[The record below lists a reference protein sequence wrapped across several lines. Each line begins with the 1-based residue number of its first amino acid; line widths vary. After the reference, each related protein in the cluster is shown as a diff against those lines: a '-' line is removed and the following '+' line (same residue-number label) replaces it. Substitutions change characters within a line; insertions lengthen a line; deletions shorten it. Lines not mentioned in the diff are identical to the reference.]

1 MQWTPGLDAG
11 FSTAKT
17 TWLPIPPSYKTI
29 NVQTELAN
37 SDSLLNWYKQLIA
50 LRRTNATLHDGGFTM
65 LDAGD
70 ANVLAY
76 VRTPPKGSNPV
87 VVAINMSAQPKTVS
101 LNVAAFGATG
111 KSVKTLAASEA
122 SLRGVTSVEKVTLP
136 AYSAWVAEVR

>member
-29 NVQTELAN
+29 NVETELAN

-50 LRRTNATLHDGGFTM
+50 LRRTNATLHDGGFAM

-70 ANVLAY
+70 KDVLAY
-76 VRTPPKGSNPV
+76 VRTAPNGAAPV
-87 VVAINMSAQPKTVS
+87 VVTINMSAQAKTVS
-101 LNVAAFGATG
+101 LDVSKFAKG
-111 KSVKTLAASEA
+111 KTAKTLAASES
-122 SLRGVTSVEKVTLP
+122 SLRGVTSVEKVVLP